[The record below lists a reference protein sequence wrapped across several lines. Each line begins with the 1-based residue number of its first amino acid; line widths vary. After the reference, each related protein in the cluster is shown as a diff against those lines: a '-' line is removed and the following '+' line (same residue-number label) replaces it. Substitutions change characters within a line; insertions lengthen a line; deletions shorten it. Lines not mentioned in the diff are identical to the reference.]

1 MKIRNGFVSNSSS
14 SSFVIVGYKMTDLDL
29 SDENKKNMMDK
40 LGYQEKYSDF
50 IENWYDFLD
59 SNSLENIGK
68 NIGYLSNDGGGYI
81 GLIIVDV
88 PSDSY
93 DRESSSIE
101 LSEVN
106 DKIKK
111 LKEFLN
117 VEVDPKIHS
126 DTRSC

>member
-14 SSFVIVGYKMTDLDL
+14 SSFVIVGYKMKDLNL

-40 LGYQEKYSDF
+40 LDYQGKSSYFAD
-50 IENWYDFLD
+50 NWYDFLYSD
-59 SNSLENIGK
+59 SLEKIGK
-68 NIGYLSNDGGGYI
+68 NIGYLGGDGSGYI
-81 GLIIVDV
+81 GLIIVDI

-117 VEVDPKIHS
+117 VEVDPKIYS